1 MHGLFQAFDAAP
13 GFPMHP
19 LFPCLFLLAAL
30 IWPVAPTMATPAAGS
45 SIETLAAQP
54 PTEPQDEAARID
66 AAPWQHGPLTLLL
79 AAEVTLDIPHGHA
92 YLAPADAAALF
103 GMAFEPGMPGLIRRG
118 GDELPVSVSWLQTG
132 HYPAS
137 SLQIDPEVTLD
148 ALRAAK
154 VQNIIP
160 VGMNPEQHRQFFAR
174 PSWHV
179 PPAFDPATHTFMWA
193 HSMLQGEGVDARVLR
208 LGRDRVVSFHALTSR
223 ANADDTMRAL
233 ARLAQGVAF
242 VQGHDYPDATAQI
255 PIARAT
261 ITQWIAGGPTMMQQT
276 LALHEARQVS
286 GGSGRWRGLSLSQ
299 AIFVMCLVLTL
310 MIGSY
315 LQKHSTAT
323 GRRDRTSSWLQGAPQ
338 LVLANGMQLTPPDH
352 ATCQLLDDAVPEPEG
367 RAWKCASL
375 QCDGLSYEVYAAT
388 PGAFDGTQTR
398 IDPAQTLV
406 LLQRRVDAAAGPR
419 AARSRLAW
427 QHAPAYDAQQQLLG
441 WSYAVNG
448 GVLHVGGALRLGRT
462 ALLAVY
468 WTAPAA
474 RAGEAYA
481 MARAMAGSTR
491 FAAGQDH
498 ADIQPGDRQAS
509 GPLQQ
514 WVVDGRPD

>member
-1 MHGLFQAFDAAP
+1 MHHL
-13 GFPMHP
+13 P
-19 LFPCLFLLAAL
+19 LSLLLLAAL
-30 IWPVAPTMATPAAGS
+30 VWPATPV
-45 SIETLAAQP
+45 LAAPGSGLHAEVWADLQ
-54 PTEPQDEAARID
+54 PTELPDEAARID

-79 AAEVTLDIPHGHA
+79 AAEVTLDIPDGYA

-103 GMAFEPGMPGLIRRG
+103 GMAFEPGMPGLIRHG
-118 GDELPVSVSWLQTG
+118 GDELPVSVSWPQTG

-179 PPAFDPATHTFMWA
+179 PPAFDPATHTFTWA

-208 LGRDRVVSFHALTSR
+208 LGRDRVISFHALPPR
-223 ANADDTMRAL
+223 AGADDTMRTL

-242 VQGHDYPDATAQI
+242 VQGHDYPDATAQT

-276 LALHEARQVS
+276 LALHEARQIS
-286 GGSGRWRGLSLSQ
+286 GGSGRWRGLSMPQ
-299 AIFVMCLVLTL
+299 AVFVMCLVLTL
-310 MIGSY
+310 MVGSY

-338 LVLANGMQLTPPDH
+338 LMLANGMQLTPPDH
-352 ATCQLLDDAVPEPEG
+352 ATCQLLDDAVHEPEG

-375 QCDGLSYEVYAAT
+375 HCDGLSYEVYAAT
-388 PGAFDGTQTR
+388 PGTFDSTQTR
-398 IDPAQTLV
+398 IDPEQTLV

-474 RAGEAYA
+474 RAAEAYA
-481 MARAMAGSTR
+481 MARAMAGNAS

-498 ADIQPGDRQAS
+498 ADMQASDRQAS